1 MAFIEDDLDLVA
13 ATEQQLDDIGEEVEI
28 FAKFLDESIIA
39 RGSAPEQRARI
50 FKLVDHYYE
59 YSRETADV
67 MRERLRLA
75 RLARGSSGDSTSS
88 SNVGG
93 TNNNSNNKALAGRR
107 PGLRSGGAMD
117 VDAGSQT
124 ALQRQDD
131 AAASENDTAASA
143 QRWEEEAQTWD
154 LLRRLLPLRYREKVA
169 PTAAAAASAA
179 ANPIRRGVAAAA
191 ADRPPQSRRE
201 YWADFVLS
209 EPKARERKTILEW
222 LQSSAN
228 SSAPDIDEVVQE
240 LQRNAERG
248 EILAHG
254 WLHTRGAIKQH
265 KRLVATSEPLDPNS
279 PDVRDSNLDAPNR
292 LVTQLDPDVVTRQGL
307 VGRKLA
313 PQDAFFEQAIWLGCY
328 ELLRRGKSM
337 ADIRDWCVER
347 TEVWRAASISAL
359 PLANDDSGGD
369 GNGSSDDDEPD
380 FDCLATVLWRRMC
393 YRLSQ
398 EGSASLHERA
408 VYGILSGDLASV
420 EAVSTSWDDLAF
432 AKYNAELRAQFDAY
446 LIRQADAAA
455 VHSLLILHGDVPVGY
470 SSSDS
475 SFTSPSSS
483 FVPSAHLSSHISSSA
498 PSSFLRDRD
507 SRTRKVATA
516 KTPAKALQ
524 AAMIDEKL
532 DSFLF
537 QQGVLLAEYANTAR
551 PSKLIPKYDSTTT
564 ASAAA
569 AAAAAAAASDTKFV
583 EPTDCH
589 GLRILAHVLIVVSAL
604 DKLDGKGKDIA
615 ALGPLARRHQ
625 TEEHAIAGYISFL
638 RLARLEELIP
648 LYASKLLGERCY
660 TNMALNLIH
669 IEERDV
675 QQRLLQLMRKLGLDP
690 VKFVKT
696 LPQLFLADV
705 ADAEEARRQG
715 SLDGKPPCTSFTM
728 LQSSAPTLKFGRLIK
743 PGIFGTASEL
753 AGDADGVLLV
763 DKADELLIRSI
774 EWMML
779 VDGLAL
785 ETCDFGVRIYKYFL
799 RNEHLTAAR
808 VLASRVSCAE
818 IVRNKT
824 RFGRDLS
831 EDTEPS
837 WWDDVFGVPLHTSP
851 LDVDGDNMMM
861 MDDDTF
867 GAQNGNGN
875 GNGFST
881 EVSKNQ
887 VAAHARPLYELECL
901 VNALDCLETTSLL
914 AHTMIN
920 ENADPVRDRNIAG
933 SIDDNAKFIA
943 GFMKPLLKDWLLHSV
958 DDDPDYAV
966 LRESYLPQVVIG
978 YASTLQFAGTT
989 SSRDYLLECMELAA
1003 VVAAPDSDVAGVLVA
1018 TGRMKELVES
1028 FASCSKALA
1037 IWTSDMK
1044 KGPGAS
1050 SKKNREMGWSRELW
1064 SVKP

>member
-1 MAFIEDDLDLVA
+1 MAFLEDDLDLVA
-13 ATEQQLDDIGEEVEI
+13 VAEQQIGDDIGEEVEI
-28 FAKFLDESIIA
+28 FAKFLDECIIA

-50 FKLVDHYYE
+50 FKLVDHYYD
-59 YSRETADV
+59 YARETADV

-88 SNVGG
+88 SNTGG
-93 TNNNSNNKALAGRR
+93 NSTLAARR
-107 PGLRSGGAMD
+107 PGLRSGSGMD
-117 VDAGSQT
+117 VDSQT
-124 ALQRQDD
+124 ALQRREDIS
-131 AAASENDTAASA
+131 SEDDTAASA

-154 LLRRLLPLRYREKVA
+154 LFRRLLPLRYRDK
-169 PTAAAAASAA
+169 TATASGSAASGSGFQ
-179 ANPIRRGVAAAA
+179 PIRRAGLG
-191 ADRPPQSRRE
+191 RPPQSRRE

-228 SSAPDIDEVVQE
+228 SSSPDIDEVVQE
-240 LQRNAERG
+240 LQCNAERG

-279 PDVRDSNLDAPNR
+279 PDVQDSNLDAPNR
-292 LVTQLDPDVVTRQGL
+292 LVTQLDPDVVTRQGQA
-307 VGRKLA
+307 GRKLA

-328 ELLRRGKSM
+328 ELLRRGKSI

-359 PLANDDSGGD
+359 PLANDDGSAGGD
-369 GNGSSDDDEPD
+369 NSDDDVPD

-420 EAVSTSWDDLAF
+420 EAVSSSWDDLAF

-446 LIRQADAAA
+446 LIRQAESAD

-470 SSSDS
+470 SSDPSN
-475 SFTSPSSS
+475 SSS
-483 FVPSAHLSSHISSSA
+483 STHPTSSA
-498 PSSFLRDRD
+498 PSSFLRDR
-507 SRTRKVATA
+507 TRKAAA

-537 QQGVLLAEYANTAR
+537 QQGVLLAEYANASR
-551 PSKLIPKYDSTTT
+551 PSKLIPKYDATTT

-569 AAAAAAAASDTKFV
+569 AAAAAAADTKFI

-604 DKLDGKGKDIA
+604 DKLDGKGKDVA

-625 TEEHAIAGYISFL
+625 TEEHAIASYISFL

-696 LPQLFLADV
+696 LPQIFLADV
-705 ADAEEARRQG
+705 ADAEQARQ
-715 SLDGKPPCTSFTM
+715 DNNEKPACLSFSM
-728 LQSSAPTLKFGRLIK
+728 LQNSAPTLKFGRLIK
-743 PGIFGTASEL
+743 PGIFGTATEL
-753 AGDADGVLLV
+753 PGDADGVLLV
-763 DKADELLIRSI
+763 DKADELLIRSM

-808 VLASRVSCAE
+808 VLASRVSCSE
-818 IVRNKT
+818 IVRQKT

-831 EDTEPS
+831 EDTDPT
-837 WWDDVFGVPLHTSP
+837 WWDDIFGPPSRV
-851 LDVDGDNMMM
+851 LDIDADAMMV
-861 MDDDTF
+861 MDDDSF
-867 GAQNGNGN
+867 AQN

-881 EVSKNQ
+881 ATAEVSKNQ

-914 AHTMIN
+914 AGNMIH
-920 ENADPVRDRNIAG
+920 ENPDPARDRQIA
-933 SIDDNAKFIA
+933 SNIDDNAKYIA

-958 DDDPDYAV
+958 DDDPDYAM

-1003 VVAAPDSDVAGVLVA
+1003 VVAAPDSDVAGVLVS

>member
-1 MAFIEDDLDLVA
+1 MAFLEEDNLVA
-13 ATEQQLDDIGEEVEI
+13 AAEEQLGSDVGEEVEI
-28 FAKFLDESIIA
+28 FARYLDESLLA
-39 RGSAPEQRARI
+39 SRSAPEQRARI
-50 FKLVDHYYE
+50 FNLVGHYYD
-59 YSRETADV
+59 YARETADV

-75 RLARGSSGDSTSS
+75 RLARGSSGESTSS
-88 SNVGG
+88 
-93 TNNNSNNKALAGRR
+93 NNNRGSSGALAGQR
-107 PGLRSGGAMD
+107 PTLRSGGAMD
-117 VDAGSQT
+117 VDSDSST
-124 ALQRQDD
+124 ALQRRDDD
-131 AAASENDTAASA
+131 AASEKETAASA
-143 QRWEEEAQTWD
+143 ERWEEEAQTWD
-154 LLRRLLPLRYREKVA
+154 LLRRLLPLRYREKAVSSSVS
-169 PTAAAAASAA
+169 ASAPSSSTK
-179 ANPIRRGVAAAA
+179 PIRRA

-228 SSAPDIDEVVQE
+228 TGAPDIDEVVQG

-265 KRLVATSEPLDPNS
+265 KRLMAISDPLDPNS
-279 PDVRDSNLDAPNR
+279 PEVRDSNLDAPNR

-307 VGRKLA
+307 AGRKLA

-337 ADIRDWCVER
+337 ADIRDWCAER
-347 TEVWRAASISAL
+347 TELWRAASISAL
-359 PLANDDSGGD
+359 PLANDDGSV
-369 GNGSSDDDEPD
+369 NSSGSSEDDIPD

-393 YRLSQ
+393 YRLTLES
-398 EGSASLHERA
+398 SAPLHERA

-420 EAVSTSWDDLAF
+420 EAVGASWDDLAF

-446 LIRQADAAA
+446 LIHQSDAAA
-455 VHSLLILHGDVPVGY
+455 AHSLLILHGDVPVGY
-470 SSSDS
+470 SSD
-475 SFTSPSSS
+475 SPSTSS
-483 FVPSAHLSSHISSSA
+483 AKTFYA
-498 PSSFLRDRD
+498 PSSGPSSFSRGRD
-507 SRTRKVATA
+507 SRTQKATI
-516 KTPAKALQ
+516 KTPVKALQ
-524 AAMIDEKL
+524 AAVIDEKL

-537 QQGVLLAEYANTAR
+537 QQGLLLAEYANAAR
-551 PSKLIPKYDSTTT
+551 PSKLIPKYDTITA

-569 AAAAAAAASDTKFV
+569 TAAADTKFV

-589 GLRILAHVLIVVSAL
+589 GLRILAHVLIVVSTL
-604 DKLDGKGKDIA
+604 DKLDGKGKDVA

-625 TEEHAIAGYISFL
+625 TEEHTIASYISFL
-638 RLARLEELIP
+638 RLARLEDLIP

-660 TNMALNLIH
+660 TSMAFNLIH
-669 IEERDV
+669 IEEREI

-705 ADAEEARRQG
+705 TEAEAARQE
-715 SLDGKPPCTSFTM
+715 DGINNKPPCTLFNI

-743 PGIFGTASEL
+743 PGIFGPASEL

-763 DKADELLIRSI
+763 DKADELLIRSM

-808 VLASRVSCAE
+808 ILASRVSCAE
-818 IVRNKT
+818 IVRHKT
-824 RFGRDLS
+824 RFGRDLP
-831 EDTEPS
+831 EETDPS
-837 WWDDVFGVPLHTSP
+837 WWDDVFGAPLRATP
-851 LDVDGDNMMM
+851 DANGMMI
-861 MDDDTF
+861 DDDALRTQN
-867 GAQNGNGN
+867 GRANGNGN
-875 GNGFST
+875 TNGHT
-881 EVSKNQ
+881 IEISKNQ
-887 VAAHARPLYELECL
+887 VAAHVRPLYELECL

-920 ENADPVRDRNIAG
+920 EKTDPVRDRSIAG
-933 SIDDNAKFIA
+933 SIDENAKFIA
-943 GFMKPLLKDWLLHSV
+943 GFMKPLLKGWLLHSV
-958 DDDPDYAV
+958 DDDPDYTV
-966 LRESYLPQVVIG
+966 LRESFLPQVLIG

-1003 VVAAPDSDVAGVLVA
+1003 VVAAPDSDIAGVLVA

>member
-13 ATEQQLDDIGEEVEI
+13 ATEQQLGDIGEEVEI

-67 MRERLRLA
+67 MRERLRFA

-93 TNNNSNNKALAGRR
+93 NNHSNNNNNALAGRR
-107 PGLRSGGAMD
+107 PGLRSGSAMD

-124 ALQRQDD
+124 ALQRRDD
-131 AAASENDTAASA
+131 VAASENDTTASA

-154 LLRRLLPLRYREKVA
+154 LLRRLLPLRYREK
-169 PTAAAAASAA
+169 AASSTSASA
-179 ANPIRRGVAAAA
+179 SSANPIRRAA

-228 SSAPDIDEVVQE
+228 SSGPDIDEVVQE

-265 KRLVATSEPLDPNS
+265 KRLLATSEPLDPNS
-279 PDVRDSNLDAPNR
+279 PDVRDSNLDAPHR
-292 LVTQLDPDVVTRQGL
+292 LVTQLDPDVVTRQGFS
-307 VGRKLA
+307 GRKLA

-359 PLANDDSGGD
+359 PLANDDGGD
-369 GNGSSDDDEPD
+369 GNGSSDDDVPD

-398 EGSASLHERA
+398 EGSASPHERA

-420 EAVSTSWDDLAF
+420 EAVGASWDDLAF

-470 SSSDS
+470 SSD
-475 SFTSPSSS
+475 PSSTS
-483 FVPSAHLSSHISSSA
+483 SSSAHMSSHISSSSSG

-507 SRTRKVATA
+507 SRTRKATV

-537 QQGVLLAEYANTAR
+537 QQGVLLAEYANAAR
-551 PSKLIPKYDSTTT
+551 PSKLIPKYDATTSS
-564 ASAAA
+564 SAAA
-569 AAAAAAAASDTKFV
+569 AAAAAAADTKFV

-625 TEEHAIAGYISFL
+625 TEEHAIASYISFL
-638 RLARLEELIP
+638 RLAHLEELIP

-705 ADAEEARRQG
+705 TDAEAAYRQD
-715 SLDGKPPCTSFTM
+715 SLDTKPPCASFNM
-728 LQSSAPTLKFGRLIK
+728 LQSSGPTLKFGRLIK

-763 DKADELLIRSI
+763 EKADELLIRSM

-818 IVRNKT
+818 IVRHKT
-824 RFGRDLS
+824 RFGLDLS
-831 EDTEPS
+831 EDTDPT
-837 WWDDVFGVPLHTSP
+837 WWDDVFGAPSRSSQ
-851 LDVDGDNMMM
+851 LDVDADGMMM
-861 MDDDTF
+861 MDDDAF
-867 GAQNGNGN
+867 GTQNGNGN
-875 GNGFST
+875 GNGFTT
-881 EVSKNQ
+881 ELSRNQ

-933 SIDDNAKFIA
+933 SIDENAKFIA
-943 GFMKPLLKDWLLHSV
+943 GFMKPLLKGWLLHSV

-1003 VVAAPDSDVAGVLVA
+1003 VVAAPDNDIAGVLVA

>member
-1 MAFIEDDLDLVA
+1 MAFLEDDLNLVA
-13 ATEQQLDDIGEEVEI
+13 ATEEQLGNDVGEEVEI
-28 FAKFLDESIIA
+28 FARYLDESIIA
-39 RGSAPEQRARI
+39 SRSAPEQRTRI
-50 FKLVDHYYE
+50 FNLVGNYYE
-59 YSRETADV
+59 YARDTAD
-67 MRERLRLA
+67 MLRERLRLA
-75 RLARGSSGDSTSS
+75 RLARGSSAESTSS
-88 SNVGG
+88 SNVGSYSG
-93 TNNNSNNKALAGRR
+93 ARAGQR
-107 PGLRSGGAMD
+107 PALRSGGGMD
-117 VDAGSQT
+117 VDSGSRK
-124 ALQRQDD
+124 ALQRRD
-131 AAASENDTAASA
+131 DTAASEKVTA
-143 QRWEEEAQTWD
+143 ACAERWEEEAQTWD
-154 LLRRLLPLRYREKVA
+154 LLRRLLPLRYREKAVSSSNS
-169 PTAAAAASAA
+169 ASAPFSSTT
-179 ANPIRRGVAAAA
+179 PIRRA

-228 SSAPDIDEVVQE
+228 NSEPEIDEIVQG

-265 KRLVATSEPLDPNS
+265 KRLMAISEPLDPNS
-279 PDVRDSNLDAPNR
+279 PEVRDSNLDAPHR
-292 LVTQLDPDVVTRQGL
+292 LVTQLDPDVIARQSL

-337 ADIRDWCVER
+337 ADIRDWCAER

-359 PLANDDSGGD
+359 PLANDDGSID
-369 GNGSSDDDEPD
+369 ASGSSEDDVPD

-393 YRLSQ
+393 YRLAQ
-398 EGSASLHERA
+398 ESSATLHERA

-420 EAVSTSWDDLAF
+420 EAVSASWDDLAF

-446 LIRQADAAA
+446 LIHQSDASA
-455 VHSLLILHGDVPVGY
+455 VHSLLLLHGDVPVGY
-470 SSSDS
+470 SSDPSSTSFSAKPFYAHSSGQS
-475 SFTSPSSS
+475 SFSRE
-483 FVPSAHLSSHISSSA
+483 
-498 PSSFLRDRD
+498 RDG
-507 SRTRKVATA
+507 RTRKGTI
-516 KTPAKALQ
+516 KTPVKALQ
-524 AAMIDEKL
+524 AAVIDEKL
-532 DSFLF
+532 DNFLF
-537 QQGVLLAEYANTAR
+537 QQGVLLAEYANAVR
-551 PSKLIPKYDSTTT
+551 PSKLIPKYNATTT

-569 AAAAAAAASDTKFV
+569 AAAADTKFV

-604 DKLDGKGKDIA
+604 DKLDGKGKDVA

-625 TEEHAIAGYISFL
+625 TEEHTIASYISFL

-648 LYASKLLGERCY
+648 LYASKLLGDRCY
-660 TNMALNLIH
+660 TSMALNLIH
-669 IEERDV
+669 IEERHV

-690 VKFVKT
+690 IKFVKT

-705 ADAEEARRQG
+705 VDAEAARQED
-715 SLDGKPPCTSFTM
+715 SINNKPPCTLFNI
-728 LQSSAPTLKFGRLIK
+728 LQNSAPTLKFGRLIK
-743 PGIFGTASEL
+743 PGIFGAASEL

-763 DKADELLIRSI
+763 DKADELLIRSM

-785 ETCDFGVRIYKYFL
+785 ETCDFGVRIYKYLL
-799 RNEHLTAAR
+799 RNERLTAAR

-818 IVRNKT
+818 IVRQKT
-824 RFGRDLS
+824 RFGRDLP
-831 EDTEPS
+831 EETDPT
-837 WWDDVFGVPLHTSP
+837 WYDDIFGAPLRVSP
-851 LDVDGDNMMM
+851 LADANGMILDN
-861 MDDDTF
+861 DSLY
-867 GAQNGNGN
+867 GLNGNGN
-875 GNGFST
+875 GNGDGYTT
-881 EVSKNQ
+881 EMSKDQVS
-887 VAAHARPLYELECL
+887 AHVRPLYELECL

-920 ENADPVRDRNIAG
+920 EKTDSVRERNIAG
-933 SIDDNAKFIA
+933 SIDENAKFIA
-943 GFMKPLLKDWLLHSV
+943 GFMKPLLKGWLLHSV
-958 DDDPDYAV
+958 DDDPDCTV
-966 LRESYLPQVVIG
+966 LRESFLPQVLIG

-1003 VVAAPDSDVAGVLVA
+1003 VVAAPDSDIAGVLVA
-1018 TGRMKELVES
+1018 TGRMKELFES

>member
-1 MAFIEDDLDLVA
+1 MAYIEDERDLVPA
-13 ATEQQLDDIGEEVEI
+13 DELHLGEDVGEEVEI
-28 FAKFLDESIIA
+28 FAKFLDECVIA

-50 FKLVDHYYE
+50 FKLVDHYYG
-59 YSRETADV
+59 YAREVADV
-67 MRERLRLA
+67 LRERVRLA
-75 RLARGSSGDSTSS
+75 RLARGSSGESTASS
-88 SNVGG
+88 QNNIGSNRN
-93 TNNNSNNKALAGRR
+93 TNTLTGRR
-107 PGLRSGGAMD
+107 AGLRSGLRSGGGMD
-117 VDAGSQT
+117 IDNRT

-131 AAASENDTAASA
+131 SGSDDDDTAASA

-154 LLRRLLPLRYREKVA
+154 LLRRLLPLRYRDRS
-169 PTAAAAASAA
+169 AAAATATGPGSAGAS
-179 ANPIRRGVAAAA
+179 IRRSGG
-191 ADRPPQSRRE
+191 ADKPPQSRRE

-222 LQSSAN
+222 LQSSA
-228 SSAPDIDEVVQE
+228 SSSGPEIDEVVQE

-265 KRLVATSEPLDPNS
+265 KRLLATSEPLDPNS
-279 PDVRDSNLDAPNR
+279 PDVRDSNLDAPHR

-337 ADIRDWCVER
+337 TDIRDWCVER

-359 PLANDDSGGD
+359 PLANDDVAGE
-369 GNGSSDDDEPD
+369 DDDAPD

-398 EGSASLHERA
+398 EGSASQHERA

-420 EAVSTSWDDLAF
+420 EAVGASWDDMAF

-446 LIRQADAAA
+446 LIRQADSAA

-470 SSSDS
+470 ASDATSSSPHHAHPS
-475 SFTSPSSS
+475 TSTPSS
-483 FVPSAHLSSHISSSA
+483 AA

-507 SRTRKVATA
+507 GRARSSKAVAN
-516 KTPAKALQ
+516 TPAKALQ

-537 QQGVLLAEYANTAR
+537 QQGLLLAEYANATQ
-551 PSKLIPKYDSTTT
+551 PSKLIPKYDTTT
-564 ASAAA
+564 TTPTTAT
-569 AAAAAAAASDTKFV
+569 DGKFI

-604 DKLDGKGKDIA
+604 DKLDGKGKDVA

-625 TEEHAIAGYISFL
+625 TEEHAVASYISFL

-648 LYASKLLGERCY
+648 LYASKLMGDRCY

-675 QQRLLQLMRKLGLDP
+675 QQRLLLLMRKLGLDP

-705 ADAEEARRQG
+705 TEAEAEADEDAGNA
-715 SLDGKPPCTSFTM
+715 KPACTEFSM
-728 LQSSAPTLKFGRLIK
+728 LQNSAPTLKFGRLIK
-743 PGIFGTASEL
+743 TGLFGTAADL
-753 AGDADGVLLV
+753 PGDADGVLLV
-763 DKADELLIRSI
+763 DKADELLIRSM

-799 RNEHLTAAR
+799 RNAHLTAAR
-808 VLASRVSCAE
+808 ILASRVTCSE
-818 IVRNKT
+818 IIRHKT
-824 RFGRDLS
+824 RFGRDLP
-831 EDTEPS
+831 EEPDPS
-837 WWDDVFGVPLHTSP
+837 WWDDVFGPPSRLTAQE
-851 LDVDGDNMMM
+851 DDDMAMA
-861 MDDDTF
+861 MDDDVPTD
-867 GAQNGNGN
+867 
-875 GNGFST
+875 
-881 EVSKNQ
+881 VSKGQ
-887 VAAHARPLYELECL
+887 VAAHARPLFELECL
-901 VNALDCLETTSLL
+901 VNALDCLETTAMM
-914 AHTMIN
+914 AHMMIN
-920 ENADPVRDRNIAG
+920 EAPDPARDRNIAG
-933 SIDDNAKFIA
+933 NIDDNAKYIS

-958 DDDPDYAV
+958 DDNPDYTL
-966 LRESYLPQVVIG
+966 LRASYLPQVVIG

-1003 VVAAPDSDVAGVLVA
+1003 VVAAPDNSDVAGVLVS
-1018 TGRMKELVES
+1018 TGHMKELVES

-1044 KGPGAS
+1044 KGPGSS

-1064 SVKP
+1064 SVKQ